1 MDVNVNL
8 VETKLLESISSGI
21 GKVYE
26 PTYIRR
32 KADAIKYEIDKVS
45 EAMIKS
51 PLPIIYERDG
61 LKIDSREYIEFI
73 SRTNQ
78 RFLYQELRQQHIID
92 EIVLKTYK
100 ILENVIYV
108 SKDPVS
114 PDWICRFFSSVEN
127 IGDKEL
133 QDVWARILAGEI
145 QNPNSYSY
153 RALEVLKN
161 MTRQEVEQFH
171 KLASFSMGSE
181 EIQFIFDDDRILS
194 KYGIKFNDI
203 LILEEC
209 GVINSSSLEV
219 SKEVLGH
226 NSISYNSEIIGLITS
241 KPNAEAKNVLRV
253 PVYKFT
259 RTGKQLLSVMTP
271 NYVEEY
277 FIDCMRVIK
286 ETHSSLDVKVHR
298 VTKTN
303 DNEYTIQG
311 DEDLLS

>member
-32 KADAIKYEIDKVS
+32 KADATKYEIDKVS

-51 PLPIIYERDG
+51 PFPITYERDG
-61 LKIDSREYIEFI
+61 LTIDSGKYNELIDRA
-73 SRTNQ
+73 NQ
-78 RFLYQELRQQHIID
+78 RVQYQELIKQHIID

-100 ILENVIYV
+100 ILENIIYV

-133 QDVWARILAGEI
+133 QDVWARILAGEV

-161 MTRQEVEQFH
+161 MTRQEVEQFQ
-171 KLASFSMGSE
+171 KLASFSMGDE
-181 EIQFIFDDDRILS
+181 EIRYIFKDDRILS
-194 KYGIKFNDI
+194 KYGIKFKDI
-203 LILEEC
+203 LLLEEC
-209 GVINSSSLEV
+209 GVINSRSLEL
-219 SKEVLGH
+219 SLESPGH
-226 NSISYNSEIIGLITS
+226 NSIFYNSEIIGLIKS
-241 KPNAEAKNVLRV
+241 KPNTEAKNVLRV
-253 PVYKFT
+253 PVYTFT
-259 RTGKQLLSVMTP
+259 RTGKQLLSAMTP

-277 FIDCMRVIK
+277 FIDCRK
-286 ETHSSLDVKVHR
+286 FPLKR
-298 VTKTN
+298 
-303 DNEYTIQG
+303 
-311 DEDLLS
+311 

>member
-1 MDVNVNL
+1 MDLIVNIGVD
-8 VETKLLESISSGI
+8 KLLDCISSGI

-26 PTYIRR
+26 PTHIRR
-32 KADAIKYEIDKVS
+32 MAEAKAYEITVLSEAISKATLPIKYHSDDITTGSSDVHKI
-45 EAMIKS
+45 IK
-51 PLPIIYERDG
+51 
-61 LKIDSREYIEFI
+61 
-73 SRTNQ
+73 RTCT

-100 ILENVIYV
+100 LLEHDIYV
-108 SKDPVS
+108 SKDPVN

-133 QDVWARILAGEI
+133 HDVWSRILAGEVK
-145 QNPNSYSY
+145 NPNSYSY

-161 MTRQEVEQFH
+161 MTRQEVDQLQ

-209 GVINSSSLEV
+209 GLINSSSLEV
-219 SKEVLGH
+219 SKEVLGQ
-226 NSISYNSEIIGLITS
+226 SGIFYNSEIIGLIKS
-241 KPNAEAKNVLRV
+241 KPNAEAKNVLHV
-253 PVYKFT
+253 PVYTFT

-277 FIDCMRVIK
+277 FIDCMREIK
-286 ETHSSLDVKVHR
+286 EKHSSLDVKVHR
-298 VTKTN
+298 MTKTN
-303 DNEYTIQG
+303 DNEYKIHY

>member
-1 MDVNVNL
+1 MEILTYIGVN
-8 VETKLLESISSGI
+8 KLLECISSEI
-21 GKVYE
+21 
-26 PTYIRR
+26 R
-32 KADAIKYEIDKVS
+32 KARKIEKIKRKAEAKAYEVKVISEEISKAPVPIKYHSDD
-45 EAMIKS
+45 
-51 PLPIIYERDG
+51 LT
-61 LKIDSREYIEFI
+61 IDSSDVHEILK
-73 SRTNQ
+73 RTHQ
-78 RFLYQELRQQHIID
+78 QFLDQEIIQKHNID

-100 ILENVIYV
+100 ILENIIYV
-108 SKDPVS
+108 SNGSVS
-114 PDWICRFFSSVEN
+114 PDWICRFVSSVEN

-161 MTRQEVEQFH
+161 MTRQEVDQLQ

-181 EIQFIFDDDRILS
+181 EIQFIFDDDIILS

-209 GVINSSSLEV
+209 GLINSSSLEV
-219 SKEVLGH
+219 SKEVLGQ
-226 NSISYNSEIIGLITS
+226 SGIFYNSEIIGLIKS
-241 KPNAEAKNVLRV
+241 KPNAVAKNVLHV
-253 PVYKFT
+253 PVYTFT

-286 ETHSSLDVKVHR
+286 EKHSSLDVKVHR
-298 VTKTN
+298 MTKTN
-303 DNEYTIQG
+303 DNEYKIHY

>member
-1 MDVNVNL
+1 MEIYVSVA
-8 VETKLLESISSGI
+8 VTKLLKCIASLI
-21 GKVYE
+21 GKKNE
-26 PTYIRR
+26 HKYIEDLV
-32 KADAIKYEIDKVS
+32 KAKTYEITKVS
-45 EAMIKS
+45 DAMIKS
-51 PLPIIYERDG
+51 PLPTIYERDG
-61 LKIDSREYIEFI
+61 IKIDSREYIEFI

-100 ILENVIYV
+100 ILENIIYV

-161 MTRQEVEQFH
+161 MTRQEVDQLQ

-209 GVINSSSLEV
+209 GLINSSSLEV
-219 SKEVLGH
+219 SKEVLGQ
-226 NSISYNSEIIGLITS
+226 SGIFYNSEIIGLIKS
-241 KPNAEAKNVLRV
+241 KPNSEAKNVLHV
-253 PVYKFT
+253 PVYTFT

-286 ETHSSLDVKVHR
+286 EKHSSLDVKVHR
-298 VTKTN
+298 MTKTN
-303 DNEYTIQG
+303 DNEYTIHG